1 MASID
6 RGRFD
11 NQERDR
17 GMIKLRPYQESMIDS
32 VRNSYRDGNQRVLVV
47 SPTGSGKTVVFC
59 YIAQQARA
67 NRRRTMILVHRQE
80 LVDQTSRTLTAFD
93 VPHGV
98 IAAGRTSD
106 GSELIQVA
114 SVQTLIRRIDRIMDP
129 DLIVIDE
136 AHHAIAGS
144 WRKVVE
150 RFTSARVLGVT
161 ATPERLDG
169 KGLRDVFSDL
179 VRGPEVRDLVRDG
192 HLSAPVYYAPPQHID
207 MASVQLRRG
216 DYDQKG
222 LESVMDAPKIT
233 GDAVDH
239 YRRICAGKPAV
250 VFCVSIAHAEHVAEE
265 FRRAGFRAA
274 TIDGTLSPEDRRDRV
289 RSLGNGRLQVLTSCE
304 IINEGFDLP
313 IVSVGIL
320 LRPTQSLGLH
330 LQQIGRVLRPAP
342 GKDRAVILDHAGN
355 LARHGLAEDV
365 RDWSL
370 DGAEKRKKK
379 AKAEDTIKTRQCPEC
394 FACHPW
400 AASCPECGNE
410 YVTDGRQIEVVG
422 GDLVAIDTRFQQCP
436 GCQHVHSRW
445 DASCPK
451 CGMVHDPVRARKKEQ
466 GRAQTLDELVEL
478 GKRRGYKN
486 PYGWARHT
494 WIARNGNK

>member
-1 MASID
+1 
-6 RGRFD
+6 
-11 NQERDR
+11 
-17 GMIKLRPYQESMIDS
+17 MIKLRPYQDRMIDA
-32 VRNSYRDGNQRVLVV
+32 VRDSYRNGHQRVLMV

-59 YIAQQARA
+59 YVAQKARD
-67 NRRRTMILVHRQE
+67 NRHRTMILVHRQE
-80 LVDQTSRTLTAFD
+80 LVDQTSRTLTDFG

-98 IAAGRTSD
+98 IAAGRTAD
-106 GSELIQVA
+106 NSEPIQVA
-114 SVQTLIRRIDRIMDP
+114 SVQTLARRIDRVSEP

-144 WRKVVE
+144 WRRVVE
-150 RFTSARVLGVT
+150 RFASARVLGVT

-192 HLSAPVYYAPPQHID
+192 HLSAPVYYAPPGDID
-207 MASVQLRRG
+207 IGSVQLRRG
-216 DYDQKG
+216 DYDTRS

-239 YRRICAGKPAV
+239 YRRICPGKPAV
-250 VFCVSIAHAEHVAEE
+250 VFCVSIAHADHVAQE

-274 TIDGTLSPEDRRDRV
+274 TIDGTLSPEVRRDRV

-342 GKDRAVILDHAGN
+342 GKDKAIILDHAGN
-355 LARHGLAEDV
+355 LARHGLAEDI

-370 DGAEKRKKK
+370 DGAEKRKKS
-379 AKAEDTIKTRQCPEC
+379 AKAEDKVKTRQCPEC

-400 AASCPECGNE
+400 ASICPECQYE
-410 YVTDGRQIEVVG
+410 YVADGRQIEVVN
-422 GDLVAIDTRFQQCP
+422 GDLVAIDTRFQQCG
-436 GCQHVHSRW
+436 GCHHVHSRW

-451 CGMVHDPVRARKKEQ
+451 CGMIHDAVRARKKEQ

-494 WIARNGNK
+494 WIARQGKK

>member
-1 MASID
+1 
-6 RGRFD
+6 
-11 NQERDR
+11 
-17 GMIKLRPYQESMIDS
+17 MISLRPYQSSLIDA
-32 VRNSYRDGNQRVLVV
+32 VRSSYRGGNQRVLVV
-47 SPTGSGKTVVFC
+47 APTGSGKTVMFC
-59 YIAQQARA
+59 HIAQQARE
-67 NRRRTMILVHRQE
+67 NRKRTMILVHRAE
-80 LVDQTSRTLTAFD
+80 LLDQTSRTLTAFG
-93 VPHGV
+93 VPHGI

-114 SVQTLIRRIDRIMDP
+114 SVQTLIRRIDRVMDP

-150 RFTSARVLGVT
+150 QFAAARILGVT

-169 KGLRDVFSDL
+169 KGLSDVFNDL
-179 VRGPEVRDLVRDG
+179 IRGPEVRDLIRDG
-192 HLSAPVYYAPPQHID
+192 YLSAPVYYAPPGDID

-222 LESVMDAPKIT
+222 LESIMDAPKIT

-239 YRRICAGKPAV
+239 YRRICPGTPAIA
-250 VFCVSIAHAEHVAEE
+250 FCVSINHANHVAEE
-265 FRRAGFRAA
+265 FRRAGFRSD
-274 TIDGTLSPEDRRDRV
+274 TIDGTLSAEDRRDRV

-304 IINEGFDLP
+304 IVNEGFDLP
-313 IVSVGIL
+313 IVAAAIL

-330 LQQIGRVLRPAP
+330 LQQLGRALRPSP
-342 GKDRAVILDHAGN
+342 GKSRAIILDHAGN
-355 LARHGLAEDV
+355 LARHGLAEDI

-379 AKAEDTIKTRQCPEC
+379 AKDGDKIKTRQCPEC

-422 GDLVAIDTRFQQCP
+422 GDLVALDTRFQQCR
-436 GCQHVHSRW
+436 GCNHVHSRW

-451 CGMVHDPVRARKKEQ
+451 CGMIHDPVRARKKEQ
-466 GRAQTLDELVEL
+466 GRAQTLDELVAL

-486 PYGWARHT
+486 PYGWAKHT
-494 WIARNGNK
+494 WSARNQKTKNI

>member
-1 MASID
+1 
-6 RGRFD
+6 
-11 NQERDR
+11 
-17 GMIKLRPYQESMIDS
+17 MIKLRPYQSSIIDS
-32 VRNSYRDGNQRVLVV
+32 VRSSYKGGHRRVLVV
-47 SPTGSGKTVVFC
+47 APTGSGKTVMFC
-59 YIAQQARA
+59 DVAQKARE
-67 NRRRTMILVHRQE
+67 NGKRTIVLVHRQE
-80 LVDQTSRTLTAFD
+80 LIDQTSRTLMGFD

-98 IAAGRTSD
+98 IAAGRSSD
-106 GSELIQVA
+106 GSELIQIA
-114 SVQTLIRRIDRIMDP
+114 SVQTLVRRIDRIAEP

-150 RFTSARVLGVT
+150 RFAAARVLGVT

-169 KGLRDVFSDL
+169 KGLSDVFTDL

-239 YRRICAGKPAV
+239 YRRICPGMPAIA
-250 VFCVSIAHAEHVAEE
+250 FCVSINHANHVAEE

-274 TIDGTLSPEDRRDRV
+274 TIDGTLSAEDRRDRV

-304 IINEGFDLP
+304 IVNEGFDLP
-313 IVSVGIL
+313 VVAAAIL

-330 LQQIGRVLRPAP
+330 LQQIGRVLRPSP
-342 GKDRAVILDHAGN
+342 GKDKAIILDHAGN
-355 LARHGLAEDV
+355 LARHGLAEDI

-370 DGAEKRKKK
+370 EGAEKRKKK
-379 AKAEDTIKTRQCPEC
+379 AKAEDTIKTRQCTVC

-400 AASCPECGNE
+400 AAACPECGNE
-410 YVTDGRQIEVVG
+410 YVTDGRKVEAVD
-422 GDLVAIDTRFQQCP
+422 GDLVALDTRFQQCG
-436 GCQHVHSRW
+436 GCAHVHSRW

-451 CGMVHDPVRARKKEQ
+451 CGMIHDAVRARKKEQ

-486 PYGWARHT
+486 PYGWAKHT
-494 WIARNGNK
+494 WIARQGKK

>member
-1 MASID
+1 
-6 RGRFD
+6 
-11 NQERDR
+11 
-17 GMIKLRPYQESMIDS
+17 MIKLRPYQTDIIDS
-32 VRNSYRDGNQRVLVV
+32 VRSSYKGGHQRVLVV
-47 SPTGSGKTVVFC
+47 APTGSGKTVMFC
-59 YIAQQARA
+59 DVAQKARM
-67 NRRRTMILVHRQE
+67 NGKRTIVLVHRQE
-80 LVDQTSRTLTAFD
+80 LIDQTSRTLTGFD

-98 IAAGRTSD
+98 IAAGRSSD
-106 GSELIQVA
+106 GSELIQIA
-114 SVQTLIRRIDRIMDP
+114 SVQTLIRRIDRIEKP

-150 RFTSARVLGVT
+150 RFSDARVLGVT

-169 KGLRDVFSDL
+169 KGLSDVFEDL
-179 VRGPEVRDLVRDG
+179 LRGPEVRDLIRDG
-192 HLSAPVYYAPPQHID
+192 FLTAPVYYAPPGDID

-216 DYDQKG
+216 DYDQRG

-239 YRRICAGKPAV
+239 YRRICPGTPAIA
-250 VFCVSIAHAEHVAEE
+250 FCVSINHAEHVAEE
-265 FRRAGFRAA
+265 FRKAGFRAA
-274 TIDGTLSPEDRRDRV
+274 TIDGTLSAEDRRDRV

-304 IINEGFDLP
+304 IVNEGFDLP
-313 IVSVGIL
+313 VVAAAIL

-330 LQQIGRVLRPAP
+330 LQQIGRVLRPSP
-342 GKDRAVILDHAGN
+342 GKDRAIILDHAGN

-370 DGAEKRKKK
+370 EGAEKRKKQ
-379 AKAEDTIKTRQCPEC
+379 AKAEDTIKTRQCPKC

-400 AASCPECGNE
+400 ADECPECRHE
-410 YVTDGRQIEVVG
+410 YITDGRQIEVVG
-422 GDLVAIDTRFQQCP
+422 GDLVALDTRFQQCR
-436 GCQHVHSRW
+436 GCNHVHSRW

-486 PYGWARHT
+486 PYGWAKHT
-494 WIARNGNK
+494 WIARQGSKKSP

>member
-1 MASID
+1 
-6 RGRFD
+6 
-11 NQERDR
+11 
-17 GMIKLRPYQESMIDS
+17 MISLRPYQSNLIDAIRS
-32 VRNSYRDGNQRVLVV
+32 SYRGGNQRVLVV
-47 SPTGSGKTVVFC
+47 APTGSGKTVMFC
-59 YIAQQARA
+59 HIAQKARD
-67 NRRRTMILVHRQE
+67 NQKRTMILVHRAE
-80 LVDQTSRTLTAFD
+80 LLDQTSRTLTAFG
-93 VPHGV
+93 VPHGI

-114 SVQTLIRRIDRIMDP
+114 SVQTLVRRIDRVIDP

-150 RFTSARVLGVT
+150 RFAGAHILGVT

-169 KGLRDVFSDL
+169 KGLADVFGDL
-179 VRGPEVRDLVRDG
+179 LRGPEVRDLIRDG
-192 HLSAPVYYAPPQHID
+192 YLSAPVYYAPPGDID
-207 MASVQLRRG
+207 MSSVQLRRG

-239 YRRICAGKPAV
+239 YRRICPGTPAIA
-250 VFCVSIAHAEHVAEE
+250 FCVSINHANHVAEE
-265 FRRAGFRAA
+265 FRRAGFRSA
-274 TIDGTLSPEDRRDRV
+274 TIDGTLSAEDRRDRV

-304 IINEGFDLP
+304 IVSEGFDLP
-313 IVSVGIL
+313 IVAAAIL

-342 GKDRAVILDHAGN
+342 GKDRSIILDHAGN
-355 LARHGLAEDV
+355 LARHGLAEDI

-370 DGAEKRKKK
+370 EGAEKRRKK
-379 AKAEDTIKTRQCPEC
+379 AKAEDSIKTRQCPRC
-394 FACHPW
+394 YACHPW
-400 AASCPECGNE
+400 SDRCPECRHE

-422 GDLVAIDTRFQQCP
+422 GDLVALDTRFQQCG
-436 GCQHVHSRW
+436 GCAHVHSRW

-451 CGMVHDPVRARKKEQ
+451 CGMIHDPVRARKKEQ

-486 PYGWARHT
+486 PYGWAKHT
-494 WIARNGNK
+494 WVARQGKR

>member
-1 MASID
+1 
-6 RGRFD
+6 
-11 NQERDR
+11 
-17 GMIKLRPYQESMIDS
+17 MINLRPYQSRIIDS
-32 VRNSYRDGNQRVLVV
+32 VRSSYKGGHRRVLVV
-47 SPTGSGKTVVFC
+47 APTGSGKTVMFC
-59 YIAQQARA
+59 DVAQKARE
-67 NRRRTMILVHRQE
+67 NGKRTIVLVHRQE
-80 LVDQTSRTLTAFD
+80 LLDQTSRTLMGFD

-98 IAAGRTSD
+98 IAAGRSSD
-106 GSELIQVA
+106 GSELIQIA
-114 SVQTLIRRIDRIMDP
+114 SVQTLIRRIDRIAEP

-150 RFTSARVLGVT
+150 RFSSARVLGVT

-169 KGLRDVFSDL
+169 KGLSDVFEDL
-179 VRGPEVRDLVRDG
+179 LRGPEVRDLIREG
-192 HLSAPVYYAPPQHID
+192 FLAPPVYYAPPGDID

-239 YRRICAGKPAV
+239 YRRICPGMPAIA
-250 VFCVSIAHAEHVAEE
+250 FCVSINHANHVAEE

-274 TIDGTLSPEDRRDRV
+274 TIDGTLSAEDRRDRV

-304 IINEGFDLP
+304 IVNEGFDLP
-313 IVSVGIL
+313 VVAAAIL

-330 LQQIGRVLRPAP
+330 LQQIGRVLRPSP
-342 GKDRAVILDHAGN
+342 GKDRAIILDHAGN
-355 LARHGLAEDV
+355 LARHGLAEDI
-365 RDWSL
+365 REWSL
-370 DGAEKRKKK
+370 EGAEKRKKK
-379 AKAEDTIKTRQCPEC
+379 AKAEDTIKTRQCPTC

-400 AASCPECGNE
+400 ADRCAECGHE
-410 YVTDGRQIEVVG
+410 YITDGRQVEVVG
-422 GDLVAIDTRFQQCP
+422 GDLVALDTRFQQCR
-436 GCQHVHSRW
+436 GCSHVHSRW

-451 CGMVHDPVRARKKEQ
+451 CGMIHDAVRARKKEQ

-486 PYGWARHT
+486 PYGWAKHT
-494 WIARNGNK
+494 WIARQGNKKSP